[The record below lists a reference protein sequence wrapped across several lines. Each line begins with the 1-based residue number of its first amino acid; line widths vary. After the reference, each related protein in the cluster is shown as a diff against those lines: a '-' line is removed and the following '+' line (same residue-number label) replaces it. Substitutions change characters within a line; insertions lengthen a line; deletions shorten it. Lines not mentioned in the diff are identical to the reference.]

1 MGSSDMDKTPKEKES
16 KTPPATSQV
25 YLGFFW
31 FAYIDCLLSKV
42 MLEIIFLSSPGAVI
56 NNWHANN

>member
-25 YLGFFW
+25 YQGSFVMSILTVK
-31 FAYIDCLLSKV
+31 CLNDARNIL
-42 MLEIIFLSSPGAVI
+42 LSSPGAVS
-56 NNWHANN
+56 NNWHGDN

>member
-25 YLGFFW
+25 YQGSFVLSILTVKSLNGDRN
-31 FAYIDCLLSKV
+31 ILLS
-42 MLEIIFLSSPGAVI
+42 FPGAVS
-56 NNWHANN
+56 NNWHGDY